1 MMSSIPDL
9 KAPELRFLFVDKLA
23 HFVEYAIF
31 ALLIF
36 RSFSRLSPRITRRR
50 AFLLSALFL
59 SLFASLDELYQHFI
73 PGRNSDVYDL
83 AGDILGALV
92 VLAYLWIR
100 PVRAKKRVSQT

>member
-1 MMSSIPDL
+1 MSSIPDL

-23 HFVEYAIF
+23 HLVEYAIF

-36 RSFSRLSPRITRRR
+36 RSFSRVSRRITRRR
-50 AFLLSALFL
+50 AFFLSALFL
-59 SLFASLDELYQHFI
+59 SLFAFLDELYQHFI